1 MEKKR
6 GEGEKGGEWK
16 GNREENEFIVGI
28 VGITLEF
35 RTTAIPIP
43 LQRSQGYIQNLR
55 SIRFKINNK

>member
-35 RTTAIPIP
+35 RNNCHTNTITAKSR
-43 LQRSQGYIQNLR
+43 LYSKSQ
-55 SIRFKINNK
+55 K